1 MSQMRIRLH
10 DDVVNRVREIAQAS
24 QVAVATMVNELIRH
38 GLNGHNGTIAVEVHH
53 CHEAKPNPEFRA
65 KLIKGQRGS
74 YGFELTVVD
83 ADLPTVL
90 TQINRFEEEM
100 LTLFICDSRYAAIFW
115 MDFFWRRIGTSTLL
129 G

>member
-1 MSQMRIRLH
+1 
-10 DDVVNRVREIAQAS
+10 
-24 QVAVATMVNELIRH
+24 MVNELIRP
-38 GLNGHNGTIAVEVHH
+38 GLNGQNGKVTVEVHH

-74 YGFELTVVD
+74 YGFKLTVAD

-100 LTLFICDSRYAAIFW
+100 LKRFGDEDEQRALQVRKEIADLY
-115 MDFFWRRIGTSTLL
+115 GE
-129 G
+129 